1 MGFTHCLMVYKE
13 LLLRV
18 LNLTTNFGLSPIL
31 LLQWGAHIGSLLG
44 LGKGVLEEL
53 STQGD
58 QGSNKG
64 YIVSEL
70 NNNDKM
76 NKTSVCLLS
85 PCACNSK

>member
-1 MGFTHCLMVYKE
+1 MGFIHCLMVYKE
-13 LLLRV
+13 LSLRV
-18 LNLTTNFGLSPIL
+18 PNLTTNFGLSSIL

-44 LGKGVLEEL
+44 SAKGVLEEP

-76 NKTSVCLLS
+76 NKTSVCLLL